1 MEAWSER
8 KEKLVLLVDS
18 DVETRFI
25 IQPLL
30 RPYGLELVI
39 ARAGIVALEVMQRM
53 ANRFRLALVSLELPG
68 ISGRVVFETLL
79 HFRPTLPVLCLS
91 SGAAV
96 GNGAPCLPK
105 PVQAV
110 DLAAWLSG
118 ALGSDGGG
126 VRQQTTLTAR
136 PEAVSRAQSRYGLTG
151 SLLEAAKELARG
163 MPGEPTNDW

>member
-1 MEAWSER
+1 MEARSEP

-18 DVETRFI
+18 DVETRFV

-53 ANRFRLALVSLELPG
+53 ANRFRLALVSMELPG
-68 ISGRVVFETLL
+68 VSGKVVYETLR

-91 SGAAV
+91 AAADGGAA
-96 GNGAPCLPK
+96 CLPK

-110 DLAAWLSG
+110 DIAAWLCRVLGGTHPDERHELPG
-118 ALGSDGGG
+118 AAAAPDAL
-126 VRQQTTLTAR
+126 
-136 PEAVSRAQSRYGLTG
+136 SRAHSRYGVTG
-151 SLLEAAKELARG
+151 SLLDAARELARG
-163 MPGEPTNDW
+163 MPGEGPTDW

>member
-1 MEAWSER
+1 MEAGSER
-8 KEKLVLLVDS
+8 REKLVLLVDS
-18 DVETRFI
+18 DVETRFV

-53 ANRFRLALVSLELPG
+53 ANRFRLALVSLDLPG

-91 SGAAV
+91 SAAEF
-96 GNGAPCLPK
+96 GNGVPCLPK
-105 PVQAV
+105 PVQSV

-118 ALGSDGGG
+118 VLGGDGGS
-126 VRQQTTLTAR
+126 VRQPATLTA
-136 PEAVSRAQSRYGLTG
+136 PPDAVARAQSRYGVTG
-151 SLLEAAKELARG
+151 NLLDAAKELARG
-163 MPGEPTNDW
+163 MPGEPTSDW